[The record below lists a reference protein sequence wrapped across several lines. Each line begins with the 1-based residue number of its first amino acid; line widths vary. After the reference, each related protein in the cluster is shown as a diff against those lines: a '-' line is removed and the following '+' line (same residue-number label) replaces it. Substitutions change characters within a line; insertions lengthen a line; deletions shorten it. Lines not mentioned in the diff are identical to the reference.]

1 VTRAQREAVLLRNLP
16 ATFATL
22 AHLLGSE
29 AHATQGLESLRHRS
43 LVEEAG
49 GRWTR
54 RESVRAWRRAE

>member
-1 VTRAQREAVLLRNLP
+1 MTRAQREAVLLRNLP

-54 RESVRAWRRAE
+54 RDSIRSFRLNP

>member
-1 VTRAQREAVLLRNLP
+1 MTRAQREAVILRNLP

-54 RESVRAWRRAE
+54 RDSIRSFRLNP